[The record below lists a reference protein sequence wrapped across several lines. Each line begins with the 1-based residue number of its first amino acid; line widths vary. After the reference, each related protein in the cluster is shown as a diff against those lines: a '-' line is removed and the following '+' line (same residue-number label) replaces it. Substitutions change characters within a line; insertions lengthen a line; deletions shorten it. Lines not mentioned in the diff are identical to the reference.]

1 MSLFESDLSLS
12 LFLFINLFS
21 NSFLLG
27 GSKKIFGSK
36 KKFEKDSV
44 YMLLGVPTA
53 GEGTGFERNQGGG
66 KHATLDI
73 SFEVTKQGFALLD
86 VHEDE
91 VDDFCCISN
100 RSYLLSTMWP
110 RTEAENKEWKERQ
123 KTSMPSYWT
132 LCRLEIAELE
142 DSWLLKLICLPLCLG
157 CCGGVPVFFRFLVVF
172 FHFGHILTAVGRKAI
187 FITLWKYTKFVFICL
202 GVWNTEGVDVM
213 HIHDHAKSAST
224 VWDKPIR
231 KKSAKAYAIYRKN
244 MSRQAASMIK
254 KQSMLDRMRGKKM
267 LTYEEELE
275 KSRKEDEEE
284 ERVSPHKD
292 KGHIKTDEEVA
303 KEGDP
308 GRRPSASRR
317 HTAALLARIDDVG

>member
-1 MSLFESDLSLS
+1 MWANYPIVAPSNKDVVDATYVLVRIHRDTGRIDLARPYDLVHNGSTGLCDGRGGDK
-12 LFLFINLFS
+12 LVHDLNHTDHNHLV
-21 NSFLLG
+21 LLYTVGDASAGRLETEGLLDAVKRCG

-224 VWDKPIR
+224 VWD
-231 KKSAKAYAIYRKN
+231 
-244 MSRQAASMIK
+244 
-254 KQSMLDRMRGKKM
+254 
-267 LTYEEELE
+267 
-275 KSRKEDEEE
+275 
-284 ERVSPHKD
+284 
-292 KGHIKTDEEVA
+292 
-303 KEGDP
+303 
-308 GRRPSASRR
+308 
-317 HTAALLARIDDVG
+317 